1 MIKELLAVA
10 AFSGAAL
17 ASARWTWWRGPVPG
31 LPVLVYHKIG
41 NPPAGSKLK
50 ALWVTPEKFRSQV
63 AWLIANGYTTVLFSD
78 LLKAHKGE
86 KPLPE
91 KAALITFDD
100 GYENNYTHA
109 YKILRE
115 LGAKGN
121 IFVVY
126 NTIGKANLWHDTGT
140 EPWIDM
146 AGLAMLREMRE
157 SGVIEFG
164 SHTMNH
170 PNLEKLPLE
179 DAEWEMTESKK
190 QLETALGVEIS
201 AFAYPYGAGAYVPEI
216 RAGALKAG
224 YVLDFSFKQGKTT
237 WPWNRDSG
245 PIDRLFIK
253 HGDNNLDLKLHLERG
268 ASRLF

>member
-1 MIKELLAVA
+1 M
-10 AFSGAAL
+10 
-17 ASARWTWWRGPVPG
+17 
-31 LPVLVYHKIG
+31 
-41 NPPAGSKLK
+41 
-50 ALWVTPEKFRSQV
+50 
-63 AWLIANGYTTVLFSD
+63 LFSD

-91 KAALITFDD
+91 KAVLITFDD

-109 YKILRE
+109 YKILSE

-126 NTIGKANLWHDTGT
+126 NTIGKVNLWHNPGT
-140 EPWIDM
+140 EPWVNM
-146 AGLAMLREMRE
+146 ADLAMLREMQE
-157 SGVIEFG
+157 SGVMEFG

-179 DAEWEMTESKK
+179 DAAWELTESKK
-190 QLETALGVEIS
+190 QLAAALGREIS
-201 AFAYPYGAGAYVPEI
+201 AFAYPYGAGAYAPAVREL
-216 RAGALKAG
+216 ALKAG
-224 YVLDFSFKQGKTT
+224 YVLDFSFKQGKTP
-237 WPWNRDSG
+237 WPWKRDTG

-253 HGDNNLDLKLHLERG
+253 GGDSNLDLSLQLTRG

>member
-1 MIKELLAVA
+1 MMNEIISAA
-10 AFSGAAL
+10 AFLGAAL
-17 ASARWTWWRGPVPG
+17 GSARWTWWRGAIPG

-41 NPPAGSKLK
+41 LPPAGSKLK
-50 ALWVTPEKFRSQV
+50 DLWVTPEKFRAQIT
-63 AWLIANGYTTVLFSD
+63 WLLAHGYATVLFSD
-78 LLKAHKGE
+78 LIKAHKGE

-91 KAALITFDD
+91 KAVLITFDD
-100 GYENNYTHA
+100 GYENNYAHA
-109 YKILRE
+109 YKTLHE

-126 NTIGKANLWHDTGT
+126 NTIGKANLWHNPKT
-140 EPWIDM
+140 EPWINM
-146 AGLAMLREMRE
+146 ADLTMLREMQE

-179 DAEWEMTESKK
+179 DAAGELAESKK
-190 QLETALGVEIS
+190 QLETALGAEMS
-201 AFAYPYGAGAYVPEI
+201 AFAYPYGAGAYSPAV
-216 RAGALKAG
+216 RALALKAG
-224 YVLDFSFKQGKTT
+224 YILDFSFKQGKTP

-253 HGDNNLDLKLHLERG
+253 RDDNNLDLLLHLTRG
-268 ASRLF
+268 ASRLV

>member
-1 MIKELLAVA
+1 MKTLFTIA
-10 AFSGAAL
+10 AFAGAAL
-17 ASARWTWWRGPVPG
+17 ASARWAWWRGAVPG

-41 NPPAGSKLK
+41 DPPPGSKLK
-50 ALWVTPEKFRSQV
+50 DLWVAPDRFRAHVS
-63 AWLIANGYTTVLFSD
+63 WLLSHGYTTVLFSD
-78 LLKAHKGE
+78 LLRAHKGE

-91 KAALITFDD
+91 KAVLITFDD

-121 IFVVY
+121 IFIVY
-126 NTIGKANLWHDTGT
+126 NTIGKTNLWHNPKT
-140 EPWIDM
+140 EPWINM
-146 AGLAMLREMRE
+146 ADLQMLREMQD
-157 SGVIEFG
+157 SGVIEFA

-179 DAEWEMTESKK
+179 DAAWELTESKK
-190 QLETALGVEIS
+190 QLETALGREMC
-201 AFAYPYGAGAYVPEI
+201 AFAYPYGGGAYSPAV
-216 RAGALKAG
+216 RALALKAG
-224 YVLDFSFKQGKTT
+224 YIFDFSFRQGKTP

-253 HGDNNLDLKLHLERG
+253 RGDGNLDLLLHLTRG

>member
-1 MIKELLAVA
+1 MIKELLSIA

-17 ASARWTWWRGPVPG
+17 ASARWTWWRGAVSG

-41 NPPAGSKLK
+41 IPPAGSKLK
-50 ALWVTPEKFRSQV
+50 DLWVTPEKFRSQV
-63 AWLIANGYTTVLFSD
+63 AWLGAHGYVTVLFSD
-78 LLKAHKGE
+78 VVKAYKNK

-91 KAALITFDD
+91 KAVLITFDD

-109 YKILRE
+109 YGILRE

-126 NTIGKANLWHDTGT
+126 NTIGKANLWHNPET

-146 AGLAMLREMRE
+146 AGLAMLREMQE

-164 SHTMNH
+164 SHTMSH

-179 DAEWEMTESKK
+179 DAAWELTESKK
-190 QLETALGVEIS
+190 QLEAALGREMSV
-201 AFAYPYGAGAYVPEI
+201 FAYPYGAGAYSPAV
-216 RAGALKAG
+216 RALALKAG
-224 YVLDFSFKQGKTT
+224 YVLDFSFRQGKTP
-237 WPWNRDSG
+237 WPWNREAG

-253 HGDNNLDLKLHLERG
+253 RGDTNLDLKFHLERG

>member
-1 MIKELLAVA
+1 MTKTLLAA
-10 AFSGAAL
+10 SGFLGAAL
-17 ASARWTWWRGPVPG
+17 ASARWAWWRAASPG

-41 NPPAGSKLK
+41 SPPPGSKLK
-50 ALWVTPEKFRSQV
+50 DLWVSPEKFRSQIS
-63 AWLIANGYTTVLFSD
+63 WLLSHGYTTVLFSD

-91 KAALITFDD
+91 KAVLITFDD
-100 GYENNYTHA
+100 GYENNFVHA

-126 NTIGKANLWHDTGT
+126 NTIGKANLWHNPAT
-140 EPWIDM
+140 EPWVNM
-146 AGLAMLREMRE
+146 ADLAMLKEMQE

-170 PNLEKLPLE
+170 PNLDKLPLE
-179 DAEWEMTESKK
+179 DAAWELTESKK
-190 QLETALGVEIS
+190 QLETALGREMS
-201 AFAYPYGAGAYVPEI
+201 AFAYPYGAGAYSPAV
-216 RAGALKAG
+216 RASVLKAG
-224 YVLDFSFKQGKTT
+224 YIFDFSFKQGKTP

-253 HGDNNLDLKLHLERG
+253 RGDNNLDLLLHLTRG